1 MDKGGVDVDRRYPGY
16 YLSGMPNGYGSFPM
30 RKSFEL
36 AEAYIPFQ
44 WYTTSLSPMEALQAG
59 TMFSE
64 LVRPYEKKECEGGK
78 AR

>member
-1 MDKGGVDVDRRYPGY
+1 MINKDIIIEIHGQRGVDVDRRYPGY

-44 WYTTSLSPMEALQAG
+44 WYTTSLSPMEALSRDHVSRA
-59 TMFSE
+59 
-64 LVRPYEKKECEGGK
+64 GK
-78 AR
+78 AV